1 MSWGGLLH
9 GPRLPLPGGRIL
21 VAGGYETGILLCW
34 GEPRTQP
41 SAVAIRK
48 KGTKIAVSLVVCVTM
63 RDTKHHSA
71 MGRHE

>member
-1 MSWGGLLH
+1 
-9 GPRLPLPGGRIL
+9 L

-48 KGTKIAVSLVVCVTM
+48 KRTKIAVSLVVCVTM
-63 RDTKHHSA
+63 RDTRHHSA